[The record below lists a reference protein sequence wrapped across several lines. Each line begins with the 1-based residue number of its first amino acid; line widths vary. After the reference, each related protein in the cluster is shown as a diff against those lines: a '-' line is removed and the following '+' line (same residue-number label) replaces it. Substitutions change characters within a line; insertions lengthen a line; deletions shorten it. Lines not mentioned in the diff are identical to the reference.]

1 MIPEHKG
8 QSLILAIILILI
20 LILSYGAVP
29 GKPADTPR
37 KANTQVRSVLRPYL
51 ADLLNRK
58 SETALPA
65 ESKPIVQETA
75 PSEEAGPAAKDPE
88 PGPGPA
94 AKPAPLPEPKPKLVS
109 PPVPASVPEEKAPPT
124 SEGIIL
130 MNTPG
135 YESHTKPIVKFTHQ
149 KHMDEYS
156 KSCGDCHHDNTGK
169 PLDLK
174 PGDPVAGCIDCH
186 KETKKKKGEKLEK
199 SEKIRI
205 YHDEA
210 LHANCIECHKAYNI
224 TKGDPKGMAPAP
236 ASCKACHQ

>member
-8 QSLILAIILILI
+8 QSLILAAILILI

-29 GKPADTPR
+29 DKSTDTPR
-37 KANTQVRSVLRPYL
+37 KARTQVRSVLRPYL

-58 SETALPA
+58 PEKALPA
-65 ESKPIVQETA
+65 ESETTVQETA
-75 PSEEAGPAAKDPE
+75 PPEEAEPAAKAPKPE
-88 PGPGPA
+88 PA
-94 AKPAPLPEPKPKLVS
+94 AKPATPPGPEPKP
-109 PPVPASVPEEKAPPT
+109 VPEEKAPPA

-149 KHMDEYS
+149 KHMDAYS

-174 PGDPVAGCIDCH
+174 PGDPVAGCIQCH

-199 SEKIRI
+199 AGKIRI

-210 LHANCIECHKAYNI
+210 LHANCIGCHKAYNI
-224 TKGDPKGMAPAP
+224 TKGDPKGLEPAP
-236 ASCKACHQ
+236 VSCKACHRP

>member
-8 QSLILAIILILI
+8 QSLILAAVLILI

-29 GKPADTPR
+29 DKSTDTPR

-51 ADLLNRK
+51 ADLLTRK
-58 SETALPA
+58 PEKALPA

-75 PSEEAGPAAKDPE
+75 PPEEAEPVAKAPE
-88 PGPGPA
+88 PLPA
-94 AKPAPLPEPKPKLVS
+94 AKPAAPPDPNPKP
-109 PPVPASVPEEKAPPT
+109 APEEKAAPA

-130 MNTPG
+130 MDTPG

-149 KHMDEYS
+149 KHMEAYS

-174 PGDPVAGCIDCH
+174 PGDPVAGCIQCH

-199 SEKIRI
+199 PEKIRI

-210 LHANCIECHKAYNI
+210 LHTNCVGCHKAYNI
-224 TKGDPKGMAPAP
+224 TKGDPKGMGPAP

>member
-8 QSLILAIILILI
+8 ESLILAVILILI

-29 GKPADTPR
+29 DKSTDTPR

-51 ADLLNRK
+51 ADLLTRNSEK
-58 SETALPA
+58 ALSDESET
-65 ESKPIVQETA
+65 IVQETA
-75 PSEEAGPAAKDPE
+75 PPEEAGPTAKDPE
-88 PGPGPA
+88 PGPG
-94 AKPAPLPEPKPKLVS
+94 AKPATPPDPEPKPA
-109 PPVPASVPEEKAPPT
+109 PEPEEKAAPA

-135 YESHTKPIVKFTHQ
+135 YASHTKPIVKFTHQ
-149 KHMDEYS
+149 KHMDAYS
-156 KSCGDCHHDNTGK
+156 KSCGDCHHDNAGK

-174 PGDPVAGCIDCH
+174 PGDPVAGCIECH

-210 LHANCIECHKAYNI
+210 LHANCVGCHKAYNI
-224 TKGDPKGMAPAP
+224 EKGDPKGMDPAP
-236 ASCKACHQ
+236 ASCKACHQQ

>member
-8 QSLILAIILILI
+8 ESLILAVILILI

-29 GKPADTPR
+29 DKSTDTPR

-65 ESKPIVQETA
+65 DSETLVQETA
-75 PSEEAGPAAKDPE
+75 PPEEAGPAAKEPE

-94 AKPAPLPEPKPKLVS
+94 AKPAPPPDPKPKPVP
-109 PPVPASVPEEKAPPT
+109 PPVPEDKATPA

-130 MNTPG
+130 MNNPK

-149 KHMDEYS
+149 KHIEEYS

-224 TKGDPKGMAPAP
+224 EKGDPKGMAPAP

>member
-8 QSLILAIILILI
+8 QSLILAAVLILI

-29 GKPADTPR
+29 DTSTDISQ
-37 KANTQVRSVLRPYL
+37 KARTQVRSVLRPYL

-58 SETALPA
+58 PEKALPA
-65 ESKPIVQETA
+65 ESETTVQETA
-75 PSEEAGPAAKDPE
+75 PPEEAEPAAKVLELEPE
-88 PGPGPA
+88 PV
-94 AKPAPLPEPKPKLVS
+94 AKPAGPPGPEPAPM
-109 PPVPASVPEEKAPPT
+109 PEEKAPPA
-124 SEGIIL
+124 SDGIIL

-135 YESHTKPIVKFTHQ
+135 YASHTKPIVKFTHQ
-149 KHMDEYS
+149 KHIDAYS

-174 PGDPVAGCIDCH
+174 PGDSVAGCIQCH

-210 LHANCIECHKAYNI
+210 LHANCVGCHKAYNI
-224 TKGDPKGMAPAP
+224 EKGDPKGMNPAP

>member
-8 QSLILAIILILI
+8 QSLILATILILI
-20 LILSYGAVP
+20 LILSYGAIP
-29 GKPADTPR
+29 DKSGSTPR
-37 KANTQVRSVLRPYL
+37 KAKTQVRSVLRPYL
-51 ADLLNRK
+51 ADLLNRNPEK
-58 SETALPA
+58 ALPA
-65 ESKPIVQETA
+65 ESETIVQETA
-75 PSEEAGPAAKDPE
+75 PPEEAGPAPKAPE
-88 PGPGPA
+88 PGPA
-94 AKPAPLPEPKPKLVS
+94 AKPATPPGPEPKPVT
-109 PPVPASVPEEKAPPT
+109 EDKAPPP

-135 YESHTKPIVKFTHQ
+135 YASHTKPLVKFTHQ
-149 KHMDEYS
+149 KHMDAYS

-174 PGDPVAGCIDCH
+174 PGDPVAGCIQCH

-210 LHANCIECHKAYNI
+210 LHANCVGCHKAYNI
-224 TKGDPKGMAPAP
+224 AKGDPKGLEPAP

>member
-8 QSLILAIILILI
+8 QSLILVMILILI

-29 GKPADTPR
+29 DKSKDISR

-51 ADLLNRK
+51 ANLLNRK
-58 SETALPA
+58 PEKALPT
-65 ESKPIVQETA
+65 EPETIVQETA
-75 PSEEAGPAAKDPE
+75 PPEEAEQTAKPPE
-88 PGPGPA
+88 PA
-94 AKPAPLPEPKPKLVS
+94 AKPTAMPDPEPKPA
-109 PPVPASVPEEKAPPT
+109 PETEEKAAPT
-124 SEGIIL
+124 PEGVIL

-135 YESHTKPIVKFTHQ
+135 YASHTKPIVKFTHQ
-149 KHMDEYS
+149 KHMDAYS
-156 KSCGDCHHDNTGK
+156 TSCGDCHHDNTGK

-174 PGDPVAGCIDCH
+174 PGDPVAGCIECH

-210 LHANCIECHKAYNI
+210 LHANCIGCHKAYNI
-224 TKGDPKGMAPAP
+224 TKGDPKGLAPAP
-236 ASCKACHQ
+236 VSCKACHQP

>member
-8 QSLILAIILILI
+8 QSLILAMILILI

-29 GKPADTPR
+29 DQSTDTPR
-37 KANTQVRSVLRPYL
+37 KAKTQIRSVLRPYL

-58 SETALPA
+58 PEKALPA
-65 ESKPIVQETA
+65 EPETIVQETDR
-75 PSEEAGPAAKDPE
+75 PEEAEPAAKDPE
-88 PGPGPA
+88 PEPA
-94 AKPAPLPEPKPKLVS
+94 AKPAALPGPEPKP
-109 PPVPASVPEEKAPPT
+109 VPEEKAVPA

-135 YESHTKPIVKFTHQ
+135 YAAHTKPIVKFTHQ
-149 KHMDEYS
+149 KHMDAYS

-174 PGDPVAGCIDCH
+174 PGDPVARCIQCH

-210 LHANCIECHKAYNI
+210 LHANCVGCHKAYNI
-224 TKGDPKGMAPAP
+224 EKGDPKGLAPAP

>member
-8 QSLILAIILILI
+8 QSLILAMILILI
-20 LILSYGAVP
+20 LILSSGAVP
-29 GKPADTPR
+29 DKSTDTPR
-37 KANTQVRSVLRPYL
+37 KAETQVRSVLRPYL

-58 SETALPA
+58 PEKVLPA
-65 ESKPIVQETA
+65 ESETTVQETA
-75 PSEEAGPAAKDPE
+75 PPEEAEPAAKAPE
-88 PGPGPA
+88 PEPA
-94 AKPAPLPEPKPKLVS
+94 AKPATPPGPKPK
-109 PPVPASVPEEKAPPT
+109 PAPVPEEKAPPA

-174 PGDPVAGCIDCH
+174 PGDPVAGCIECH

-210 LHANCIECHKAYNI
+210 LHANCVGCHKAYNI
-224 TKGDPKGMAPAP
+224 EKGDPKGMNPAP

>member
-8 QSLILAIILILI
+8 QSLILAMILILI
-20 LILSYGAVP
+20 LILSSGAVP
-29 GKPADTPR
+29 DKSTDTPR
-37 KANTQVRSVLRPYL
+37 KAETQVRSVLRPYL

-58 SETALPA
+58 PEKVLPA
-65 ESKPIVQETA
+65 ESETTVQETA
-75 PSEEAGPAAKDPE
+75 PPEEAEPAAKAPE
-88 PGPGPA
+88 PEPA
-94 AKPAPLPEPKPKLVS
+94 AKPATPPGPKPK
-109 PPVPASVPEEKAPPT
+109 PAPVPEEKAPPA
-124 SEGIIL
+124 SDGIIL

-174 PGDPVAGCIDCH
+174 PGDPVAGCIECH

-210 LHANCIECHKAYNI
+210 LHANCVGCHKAYNI
-224 TKGDPKGMAPAP
+224 EKGDPKGMNPAP

>member
-1 MIPEHKG
+1 MVPEHKG
-8 QSLILAIILILI
+8 QSLILAAILILI

-29 GKPADTPR
+29 DKSTDTLR
-37 KANTQVRSVLRPYL
+37 KAKTQVRSVLRPYL

-58 SETALPA
+58 PEKALPA
-65 ESKPIVQETA
+65 ESETTVQETA
-75 PSEEAGPAAKDPE
+75 PPEEAEPAAKAPE
-88 PGPGPA
+88 PVPA
-94 AKPAPLPEPKPKLVS
+94 AKPANLPGPEPKPA
-109 PPVPASVPEEKAPPT
+109 PVPEEKAPPA

-149 KHMDEYS
+149 KHMDAYS

-174 PGDPVAGCIDCH
+174 PGDPVAGCIQCH

-210 LHANCIECHKAYNI
+210 LHANCVGCHKAYNI
-224 TKGDPKGMAPAP
+224 TKGDPKGLEPAP